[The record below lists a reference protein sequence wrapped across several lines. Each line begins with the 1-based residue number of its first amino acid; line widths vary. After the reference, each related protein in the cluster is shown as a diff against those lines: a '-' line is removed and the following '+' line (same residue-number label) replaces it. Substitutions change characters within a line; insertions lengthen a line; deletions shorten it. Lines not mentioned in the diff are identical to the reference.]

1 MYTFQ
6 VGSVIKCENQ
16 LKRRAHN
23 CTIASNGKEEK
34 NRLRAKRNNFVR
46 KRKREKDKGTKRVWR
61 AKQIMCKK
69 YKASKHLKTAY
80 LLMPYANTTCT

>member
-46 KRKREKDKGTKRVWR
+46 KRKRERDTKGQKECGERSR
-61 AKQIMCKK
+61 LCAKSIRQ
-69 YKASKHLKTAY
+69 ASTLKQ
-80 LLMPYANTTCT
+80 LTC

>member
-23 CTIASNGKEEK
+23 CTIASNGEEK
-34 NRLRAKRNNFVR
+34 KPDYVRNGIILCEKERERETKGQKECGERSRLCAKSIRQAS
-46 KRKREKDKGTKRVWR
+46 TL
-61 AKQIMCKK
+61 KQ
-69 YKASKHLKTAY
+69 L
-80 LLMPYANTTCT
+80 TC